1 MFNTQLIKHKKDH
14 MTFLHKMLAQIKSG
28 WGGSW
33 GSLNCGFPDA
43 NAIKFSVIL
52 SNVKQQMMP

>member
-1 MFNTQLIKHKKDH
+1 
-14 MTFLHKMLAQIKSG
+14 MLAQIKSG

-33 GSLNCGFPDA
+33 GSLNCGFPGV

-52 SNVKQQMMP
+52 SNVKHQMMPRRFTLFTYVL